1 VKSREM
7 HTIIGN
13 SAAGLAAIKAIR
25 KMGDRSPITLISAEP
40 CNAYS
45 PVLTPYYIS
54 GQIKRAGLFVVE
66 DKFYRKFNIQ
76 VLFGRKAV
84 AIDTEKRLVH
94 LKDRTRV
101 PFKKLLIAT
110 GASARSLDNV
120 EKNASGRVFTL
131 RTIADAEKIKA
142 VSEKARNIVLIGAGL
157 VSLQTIKAI
166 LGAEKSITLVVGS
179 YQVLSQQMD
188 SGAANIIQKRL
199 EHEGIT
205 ILFGRRVERIIRK
218 GDQVLVA
225 TSFGESLPAD
235 MVIVGK
241 GVNPNIEVVENTDV
255 KTNVGILVDNQ
266 MRTSVEDVY
275 AAGDVA
281 EGRNTITGNTE
292 TIATWFSACAQG
304 EIAGMNMAGTP
315 AKIHMHYR
323 ENITTILGLS
333 AATMGMTAFKDW
345 KVGGLTYS
353 EEKKNV
359 YRRLIMDGPRLV
371 GAILLG
377 KTEDAGVIRHCIT
390 NKIDISS
397 WEKEIARGSFG
408 FGNTLFS
415 KDFSWPVH

>member
-1 VKSREM
+1 MKSREM

-13 SAAGLAAIKAIR
+13 SAAGLSAIKAIR
-25 KMGDRSPITLISAEP
+25 KMGDRNPITLISAEP
-40 CNAYS
+40 YNAYS

-54 GQIKRAGLFVVE
+54 GQIKRNGLFVVD
-66 DKFYRKFNIQ
+66 DKFYRKFNVR
-76 VLFGRKAV
+76 VLFGREAV
-84 AIDTEKRLVH
+84 AVDTAKRLVH

-101 PFKKLLIAT
+101 PFKKLLVAT
-110 GASARSLDNV
+110 GASARTLGNV
-120 EKNASGRVFTL
+120 EEDASRRVFTL
-131 RTIADAEKIKA
+131 RTIADAEKIKT
-142 VSEKARNIVLIGAGL
+142 VCEKARKIVLIGAGL

-166 LGAEKSITLVVGS
+166 LGAEKRITLVVGS
-179 YQVLSQQMD
+179 FQVLSQQMD
-188 SGAANIIQKRL
+188 SGAASIVQKRL
-199 EHEGIT
+199 EHHGIT
-205 ILFGRRVERIIRK
+205 ILFGRQVERIVRK
-218 GDQVLVA
+218 GDQTFVV

-241 GVNPNIEVVENTDV
+241 GVNPNIKVVENTDV
-255 KTNVGILVDNQ
+255 KTNVGILVDDQ
-266 MRTSVEDVY
+266 MRTNVEDIY
-275 AAGDVA
+275 ASGDVA

-304 EIAGMNMAGTP
+304 EIAGMNMAGIP

-333 AATMGMTAFKDW
+333 AATMGMTAYKSW
-345 KVGGLTYS
+345 KGGGLTYS
-353 EEKKNV
+353 EEKRNV

-377 KTEDAGVIRHCIT
+377 KTEDAGVIKHCIT
-390 NKIDISS
+390 NRIDISC
-397 WEKEIARGSFG
+397 WEKEIARGSFR